1 MSGNDYLRGFAS
13 DRSHMRL
20 SDGAWQAVPPTYPCI
35 TASGRFNRL
44 WALCQHS
51 WLLSHANRKLTI
63 SCTAD
68 GATMRLQDYISMTA
82 TANHHDPSAASL
94 LGTVYTEKAFLE
106 KFLLQSASP
115 STQVQ
120 QQSLAT
126 SL

>member
-1 MSGNDYLRGFAS
+1 MVHGKQSHQPTHAS
-13 DRSHMRL
+13 LHLVGSTDCE
-20 SDGAWQAVPPTYPCI
+20 P
-35 TASGRFNRL
+35 
-44 WALCQHS
+44 LCQYS
-51 WLLSHANRKLTI
+51 CLLSHANQKLI
-63 SCTAD
+63 IICTAD

-82 TANHHDPSAASL
+82 AANHHNPSAASL

-106 KFLLQSASP
+106 KFLLQPASP

>member
-1 MSGNDYLRGFAS
+1 MVRGKQ
-13 DRSHMRL
+13 SHRHTHAL
-20 SDGAWQAVPPTYPCI
+20 LHLVGSTDCGP
-35 TASGRFNRL
+35 
-44 WALCQHS
+44 LCQHS